1 MAFMRMRSMTP
12 WNASSAPMGSW
23 MGTGL
28 ARRRERIMS
37 QTRRKL
43 APARSILLTKAMRGT
58 L

>member
-1 MAFMRMRSMTP
+1 MAFILMRSMTP
-12 WNASSAPMGSW
+12 SKASSAPMGSW

-28 ARRRERIMS
+28 ARRRARIMS
-37 QTRRKL
+37 TTRRKL